1 MNKNKGQFPS
11 SALYVVEGKSD
22 SLFIGIGFLLLA
34 VFLFGSFFVK

>member
-1 MNKNKGQFPS
+1 MNRNKEKFSS

-22 SLFIGIGFLLLA
+22 YLFIGIGFLLLA